1 MGQTV
6 EQIEAHIDTTRGRLG
21 SNLQELERKVDAMT
35 DWREHF
41 QTRPFTL
48 LAVAFAGGVVLAAS
62 LRGRTARRPYRYST
76 PAMAASEPHAGTK
89 AQKYR
94 ALETWDNIKGA
105 LIGVAAARVKD
116 YVGQL
121 IPGFHEQFERT
132 ERRAASSFPHGQ
144 S

>member
-1 MGQTV
+1 MGETV
-6 EQIEAHIDTTRGRLG
+6 QQIEAHIDSTRERLG
-21 SNLQELERKVDAMT
+21 SNLQELERKVDAVT

-48 LAVAFAGGVVLAAS
+48 LGVAFAGGVALAAT
-62 LRGRTARRPYRYST
+62 LRRRTARRPYRSWT
-76 PAMAASEPHAGTK
+76 PPTAASESHAGTD

-105 LIGVAAARVKD
+105 LIGVAAARFKD
-116 YVGQL
+116 YVSQL
-121 IPGFHEQFERT
+121 IPGFDEQFERT
-132 ERRAASSFPHGQ
+132 ERRAASFRTGQ